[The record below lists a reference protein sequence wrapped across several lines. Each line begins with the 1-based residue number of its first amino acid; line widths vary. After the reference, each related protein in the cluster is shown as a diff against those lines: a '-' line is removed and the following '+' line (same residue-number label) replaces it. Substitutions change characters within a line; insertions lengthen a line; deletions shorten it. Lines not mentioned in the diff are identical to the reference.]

1 MFERPK
7 RGERVVLVHLNL
19 NGSRSRHPVC
29 NGSEEL
35 AELRELALAA
45 AGRPVATIT
54 GTRSSPDPKYFV
66 GSGKA
71 EEIRACVEREQAE
84 VVLFNHTL
92 SPAQERNLEKLLQCR
107 VVDRTGLILDIF
119 AQRASSYEGKLQV
132 ELAQLRHLATR
143 LVRGWTHLERQ
154 KGGIGLRG
162 PGETQLETDRR
173 LIGARIKQINKRLV
187 KVRSQRETGRRARR
201 KADLFT
207 ASLVGY
213 TNTGKST
220 LFNRLTGAGVYAAN
234 LLFAT
239 LDPTVRRL
247 ELDNGQPLIVTDT
260 VGFIRNL
267 PHDLV
272 AAFHSTLQETQ
283 DADLLLHVIDAHA
296 DDHQIC
302 AEQVNSVL
310 KEIGAE
316 DVPQLEIY
324 NKIDLL
330 PDAAPHRDVP
340 VSREAGCR
348 ERLPRLERDEQGR
361 IKRVWL
367 SAVTGAG
374 LELLQQALA
383 EAAAKR
389 QDSETPPQGQLRQRL
404 RLPPSAGRLRAR
416 LFKMGAVRAEHLEQD
431 GDWVM
436 DVEIPSASLESLRS
450 EAGLDEDFASSLT

>member
-19 NGSRSRHPVC
+19 NGGRSRHHV
-29 NGSEEL
+29 GSGAEEL

-45 AGRPVATIT
+45 AGRPVATLT

-132 ELAQLRHLATR
+132 ELAQLRHLSTR

-173 LIGARIKQINKRLV
+173 LIGERIKQINKRLI
-187 KVRSQRETGRRARR
+187 KVRSQREQGRRARR
-201 KADLFT
+201 KAGLFT

-220 LFNRLTGAGVYAAN
+220 LFNRLTGASVYAAN
-234 LLFAT
+234 QLFAT
-239 LDPTVRRL
+239 LDPTVRRV
-247 ELDNGQPLIVTDT
+247 EPEQGPAFIVTDT

-272 AAFHSTLQETQ
+272 AAFHSTLQETR

-302 AEQVNSVL
+302 AEQVNRVL

-316 DVPQLEIY
+316 DVPQLEVY

-330 PDAAPHRDVP
+330 PDA
-340 VSREAGCR
+340 E
-348 ERLPRLERDEQGR
+348 PRLERDEQGR

-374 LELLQQALA
+374 LELLQQALM
-383 EAAAKR
+383 EAVTR
-389 QDSETPPQGQLRQRL
+389 REGSETLSHGPLRRSL

-416 LFKMGAVRAEHLEQD
+416 LFKIGAVRAEHLESD

-436 DVEIPSASLESLRS
+436 EVEIPSASLASLRS
-450 EAGLDEDFASSLT
+450 EAGFDDLSILAPV